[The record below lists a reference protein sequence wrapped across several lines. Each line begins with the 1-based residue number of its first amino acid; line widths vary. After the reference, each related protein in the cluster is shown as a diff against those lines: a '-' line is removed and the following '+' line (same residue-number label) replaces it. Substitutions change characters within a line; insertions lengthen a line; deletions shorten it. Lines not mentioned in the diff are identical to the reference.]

1 MSNGGE
7 TCDVITRGS
16 VHCERGDVLCDEYR
30 GWTVKEMKLTEDVKI
45 LIRRVHACF
54 ERERKRRRPEITY
67 DKVNKRVARALKL
80 TTGTISKVV
89 KRDKKW

>member
-1 MSNGGE
+1 M
-7 TCDVITRGS
+7 
-16 VHCERGDVLCDEYR
+16 
-30 GWTVKEMKLTEDVKI
+30 KEMKLTEDVKI

-89 KRDKKW
+89 KETRSGRPMLNNLKYQIFSKSALV